1 MITQRKKITNLSL
14 GTALL
19 LLLVIAGCERSV
31 DSLEEATYPANPD
44 VFIDGFSGGLEY
56 AVFTG
61 TVPEAFQVD
70 EDVTYDG
77 SAASMR
83 FDVPDAGDLRG
94 AFAGGAFFV
103 QGGRDLS
110 GFNALTFYVRATQ
123 SVELGTL
130 GFGVD
135 LGANRN
141 NASVTNV
148 RVNTAWE
155 KVIIPI
161 PDPERLT
168 QERGL
173 FYYAFGPI
181 GEDGSGYSVWID
193 EVKYENLGTIG
204 QPRYS
209 ILNGENQTTNT
220 FEGVQ
225 TSISGLQTLYNLPN
239 GLDQAVNTSVAYFDF
254 ESSNQAAATV
264 DENGN
269 VTVGPSGT
277 AVITASVGGIDAA
290 GSLTVTS
297 QGPFQ
302 FAPVPTE
309 DPDDVIS
316 IFSDVYD
323 NVPVDFYNGFYAPF
337 QTTTSADFEVNGDN
351 ILNYENYNFVGIE
364 FNQNVPTIDATEMTE
379 LTMDIFIPDAFP
391 FGSNIDI
398 RLVDAGSDGSIGGGD
413 DSTVSYTISTSLTSN
428 PIMVQAQ
435 WLQVNID
442 ITGLANRDNLGQI
455 IFASDN
461 PQRPSSFYVDNIYLR
476 R

>member
-1 MITQRKKITNLSL
+1 MIMNRNKITTLSL
-14 GTALL
+14 GIVFILL
-19 LLLVIAGCERSV
+19 MMNTGCERSV

-135 LGANRN
+135 LGANRYD
-141 NASVTNV
+141 ASVTNV

-173 FYYAFGPI
+173 FYYAFGPVA
-181 GEDGSGYSVWID
+181 EDGSGYSVWID

-225 TSISGLQTLYNLPN
+225 TGISGLGTVYNLPN
-239 GLDQAVNTSVAYFDF
+239 GLDQVVNTSVAYFDF
-254 ESSNQAAATV
+254 ESSNEAAATV
-264 DENGN
+264 DQNGN

-277 AVITASVGGIDAA
+277 AVITGSVGGVEAS
-290 GSLTVTS
+290 GSLTVVS

-302 FAPVPTE
+302 FAPEPTE
-309 DPDDVIS
+309 DPADVIS

-337 QTTTSADFEVNGDN
+337 QTTTSADFTVNGDN
-351 ILNYENYNFVGIE
+351 VLNYENFNFVGIE
-364 FNQNVPTIDATEMTE
+364 FNQNVPTIDASEMTE

-391 FGSNIDI
+391 PGSNLRIDL
-398 RLVDAGSDGSIGGGD
+398 RDFGADGAFDGGD
-413 DSTVSYTISTSLTSN
+413 DSIISYTISTSLTSN

-435 WLQVNID
+435 WLQVDFD
-442 ITGLANRDNLGQI
+442 ITGLANRSNLGQI
-455 IFASDN
+455 ILAGDT
-461 PQRPSSFYVDNIYLR
+461 PQRPNSFYVDNIYLR